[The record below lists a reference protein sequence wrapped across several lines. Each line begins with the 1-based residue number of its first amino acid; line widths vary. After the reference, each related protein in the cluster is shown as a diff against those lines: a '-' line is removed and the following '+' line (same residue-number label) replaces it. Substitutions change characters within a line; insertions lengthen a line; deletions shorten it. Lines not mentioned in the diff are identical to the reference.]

1 MIFEG
6 SWKASLAKY
15 CLPPD
20 PLLLRGT
27 HPDLLY
33 LEDAW
38 WRERG
43 FAALKIDIN
52 TDYNII

>member
-1 MIFEG
+1 M
-6 SWKASLAKY
+6 AKY

-27 HPDLLY
+27 YPDLLY
-33 LEDAW
+33 LEDAR

-43 FAALKIDIN
+43 FAALKIK
-52 TDYNII
+52 IISMCQIEV